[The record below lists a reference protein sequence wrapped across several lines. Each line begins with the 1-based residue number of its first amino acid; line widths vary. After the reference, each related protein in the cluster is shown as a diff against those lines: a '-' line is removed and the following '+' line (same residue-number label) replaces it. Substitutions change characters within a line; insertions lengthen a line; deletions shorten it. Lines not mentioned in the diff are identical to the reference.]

1 MKRIIIFISCLV
13 IGFLTGC
20 IINTEAKHDSPLNIY
35 YESENGNFHVLRV
48 VDNDTKVNYIVVETD
63 LGGGYRG
70 LSVCPRY
77 NADGTLYT
85 ED

>member
-1 MKRIIIFISCLV
+1 MKKIIIFISFLV
-13 IGFLTGC
+13 IGFLIGYA
-20 IINTEAKHDSPLNIY
+20 INTEAKHDSPLNIY

-48 VDNDTKVNYIVVETD
+48 VDDDTKVNYIVVEANT
-63 LGGGYRG
+63 GNGHRG